1 MLRFK
6 YQGETHN
13 IYYIMADATPYNA
26 HSVFENMV
34 YVQEVAC
41 LDSEDMGPYLMEKH
55 RLSIINNIE
64 LYLYY

>member
-1 MLRFK
+1 MLRCK
-6 YQGETHN
+6 YINVTHN
-13 IYYIMADATPYNA
+13 IYYIMADGKPFNA

-41 LDSEDMGPYLMEKH
+41 VGSPDTAPYLMEKDY
-55 RLSIINNIE
+55 LSPINNLE